1 MKCSHGARLKVE
13 GLLESTIVN
22 KTKMLRYI
30 VNSKARFCSSC
41 LTKKTSILSKRC
53 FSQTVIVP
61 SGPGGVIGQHGQHK
75 KSMLSYRNQ
84 LKHAKR
90 IVVKLGSAVV
100 TRDDECGLALG
111 RLAAIVEQV
120 NIVSI

>member
-1 MKCSHGARLKVE
+1 
-13 GLLESTIVN
+13 
-22 KTKMLRYI
+22 MLRNM
-30 VNSKARFCSSC
+30 VNTKARFSSAFFNSQAR
-41 LTKKTSILSKRC
+41 K
-53 FSQTVIVP
+53 FSGTIVLP
-61 SGPGGVIGQHGQHK
+61 SGLGGAVGQSGQHK
-75 KSMLSYRNQ
+75 RSPLSYRNQ

-120 NIVSI
+120 KKLSYSFA

>member
-1 MKCSHGARLKVE
+1 MF
-13 GLLESTIVN
+13 
-22 KTKMLRYI
+22 RYI
-30 VNSKARFCSSC
+30 VNSKARFYSSC
-41 LTKKTSILSKRC
+41 LTKNTSILLKRC
-53 FSQTVIVP
+53 FSQTIIVP
-61 SGPGGVIGQHGQHK
+61 SGPGGVVGQLGHHK
-75 KSMLSYRNQ
+75 KSMLNYRNQ

-120 NIVSI
+120 KILYQYKSRCLGLSGKRSSDLC